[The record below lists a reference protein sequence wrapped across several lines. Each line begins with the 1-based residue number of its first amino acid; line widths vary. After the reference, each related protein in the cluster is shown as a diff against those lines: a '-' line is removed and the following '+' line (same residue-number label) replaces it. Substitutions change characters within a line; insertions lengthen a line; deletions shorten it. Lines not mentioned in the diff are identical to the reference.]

1 MVQGKYF
8 AAEASYSRIKE
19 EVRQRAQALDEAIS
33 QSTQVWEHITG
44 FAEGRI

>member
-8 AAEASYSRIKE
+8 AAEATYSRIKE

-33 QSTQVWEHITG
+33 QSTQVWEHVT
-44 FAEGRI
+44 ALERGRI